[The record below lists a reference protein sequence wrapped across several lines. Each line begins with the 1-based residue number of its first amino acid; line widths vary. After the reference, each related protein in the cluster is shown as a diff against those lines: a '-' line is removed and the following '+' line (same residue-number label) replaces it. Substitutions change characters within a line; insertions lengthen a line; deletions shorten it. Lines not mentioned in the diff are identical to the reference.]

1 MNRASA
7 SGTRLAALSETSI
20 SGPPQRR
27 LRDDN
32 KAPARPVERPAGM
45 AQEGSA
51 PMQANHSTP
60 HRRLLSSRLVVL
72 AITRTGRTMP
82 VQSLF
87 VLGWLCG
94 AITVLI
100 GVIAF
105 GWR

>member
-1 MNRASA
+1 
-7 SGTRLAALSETSI
+7 
-20 SGPPQRR
+20 
-27 LRDDN
+27 
-32 KAPARPVERPAGM
+32 
-45 AQEGSA
+45 
-51 PMQANHSTP
+51 MQANHSTP